1 MKERICSVFMFLSC
15 TTAPTAALSSGL
27 ETDPCTLRVALSF
40 WAKPAG
46 AQTRSRRANTH
57 RVNVRIMRSSR
68 FLDAGKEELVPGA
81 GAGYFQSSSASSSS
95 SSMKPSSSSSSSSS
109 SSAFSS
115 SRGAVPITLRAAPHS
130 SQLMVSPSST
140 SSSSTS
146 ILPSHAGHV
155 TISNPPEYLQ
165 LYDRQPRLQ
174 QQSSRGVGLFG
185 GLLRQPAPRG
195 RRNDSLQPKIHEKLG
210 AMGQFV
216 LLDSLHHF
224 EARHLLPVHSGNEV
238 REELRRLGGQLR
250 GTLRHRFPQ
259 GVGQFRGV
267 GIGGQRAQ
275 VRLHAFH
282 AIAEVA
288 GEIFVTLQQQPGEAV
303 ARVQNVAGDFPEC
316 GHFGC
321 RPVIQFAGREIFHG
335 GGGVLPDGSPGIENL
350 FHSDL
355 DHIVREPAPCRTG

>member
-15 TTAPTAALSSGL
+15 TIAPPAALSSGL
-27 ETDPCTLRVALSF
+27 ETEPCTLRVALSF

-46 AQTRSRRANTH
+46 AQTRSRSTKWANPTSSH
-57 RVNVRIMRSSR
+57 PVHVRVMRSSR

-81 GAGYFQSSSASSSS
+81 GAGYFQSSSASSSSS

-146 ILPSHAGHV
+146 ILPWHAGHV
-155 TISNPPEYLQ
+155 TISIPPEHLL

-224 EARHLLPVHSGNEV
+224 EACHLLP
-238 REELRRLGGQLR
+238 
-250 GTLRHRFPQ
+250 
-259 GVGQFRGV
+259 
-267 GIGGQRAQ
+267 I
-275 VRLHAFH
+275 
-282 AIAEVA
+282 
-288 GEIFVTLQQQPGEAV
+288 
-303 ARVQNVAGDFPEC
+303 
-316 GHFGC
+316 
-321 RPVIQFAGREIFHG
+321 
-335 GGGVLPDGSPGIENL
+335 
-350 FHSDL
+350 
-355 DHIVREPAPCRTG
+355 